1 MAREIHAGR
10 SRGEERVCPDN
21 FDFIAADKNPANP
34 TIREK
39 VAGDLLVVPKPKIK
53 SWSVAAQKI
62 ADQAKDPKKLLPQQ
76 IIEQEIERAHDQA
89 VADVYGADWKQHVDA
104 QGRPQEQGI
113 GSTLWL
119 LRVSEEEAETHYAA
133 ISRWRG
139 PAAAAAERERIARLK
154 GAKK

>member
-1 MAREIHAGR
+1 
-10 SRGEERVCPDN
+10 
-21 FDFIAADKNPANP
+21 
-34 TIREK
+34 
-39 VAGDLLVVPKPKIK
+39 
-53 SWSVAAQKI
+53 
-62 ADQAKDPKKLLPQQ
+62 
-76 IIEQEIERAHDQA
+76 

-139 PAAAAAERERIARLK
+139 PAAASAERERIAKLK
-154 GAKK
+154 GKK

>member
-1 MAREIHAGR
+1 
-10 SRGEERVCPDN
+10 V
-21 FDFIAADKNPANP
+21 K
-34 TIREK
+34 
-39 VAGDLLVVPKPKIK
+39 VPKPKIK
-53 SWSVAAQKI
+53 AWSVAAKKI
-62 ADQAKDPKKLLPQQ
+62 ADQATNSKTPLPQQ

-139 PAAAAAERERIARLK
+139 SAAAEAERERIARLK
-154 GAKK
+154 GNKAK

>member
-1 MAREIHAGR
+1 VITHK
-10 SRGEERVCPDN
+10 EEV
-21 FDFIAADKNPANP
+21 K
-34 TIREK
+34 
-39 VAGDLLVVPKPKIK
+39 VPKPRIK
-53 SWSVAAQKI
+53 SWSVAAQKT
-62 ADQAKDPKKLLPQQ
+62 ADQATDPKKLLPQQ
-76 IIEQEIERAHDQA
+76 IIEQGIERAHDQA

-139 PAAAAAERERIARLK
+139 PAAASAERERIAKLK
-154 GAKK
+154 GKK